1 MTAVGGA
8 VATWRL
14 PAHKP
19 GEVREII
26 AAAGGELRNLSPY
39 SPGLSPID

>member
-14 PAHKP
+14 LAHKLA
-19 GEVREII
+19 EVREII
-26 AAAGGELRNLSPY
+26 AAAGGELRHLSPHGT
-39 SPGLSPID
+39 GLRPIE